1 MRPVIAVLLLAS
13 CTSTKPKAYVID
25 ITASSKNP
33 REVRYTGT
41 VVPPPK
47 THDGIAA
54 ALIGVVGDLLKSVPL
69 IP

>member
-33 REVRYTGT
+33 REARYSGT
-41 VVPPPK
+41 ITPPPK
-47 THDGIAA
+47 SHDGIVAA
-54 ALIGVVGDLLKSVPL
+54 FITVIGDLLKSVPL